1 MAAAPNAFDA
11 QINSLYP
18 VRKNTDFTIS
28 VLDATK
34 PFDVLADVEIG
45 EGLNEFVMKHL
56 LQVSVINRSTATR
69 VAFADLAEDLKA
81 EDNTPRTARLRVPF
95 GPLLNVNSG
104 DVMELVATY
113 TVTAGVNTSVSNEIS
128 DTFTIQ

>member
-1 MAAAPNAFDA
+1 MAAPNAFDA

-18 VRKNTDFTIS
+18 VRKNTDFSIS
-28 VLDATK
+28 VLDPAK

-45 EGLNEFVMKHL
+45 EGLNEFVDEHL
-56 LQVSVINRSTATR
+56 LQVSVVDRSTATR
-69 VAFADLAEDLKA
+69 VAFAEFKEPLKP
-81 EDNTPRTARLRVPF
+81 EDNTPRTVRLRVPF
-95 GPLLNVNSG
+95 GALTSVSSG